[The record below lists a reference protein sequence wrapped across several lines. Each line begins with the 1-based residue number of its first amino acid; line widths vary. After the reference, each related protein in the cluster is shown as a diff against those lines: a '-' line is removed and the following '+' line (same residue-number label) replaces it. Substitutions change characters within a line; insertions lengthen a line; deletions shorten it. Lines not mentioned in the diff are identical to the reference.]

1 LNTTLDKRFCN
12 NKEEKEEKEKDLL
25 KYAGKCIFIIT
36 EAVYSSLLLL
46 KKQFLTIEK
55 AVRKCSFKRLR
66 K

>member
-36 EAVYSSLLLL
+36 EAVYSSLL
-46 KKQFLTIEK
+46 QFLIVEK
-55 AVRKCSFKRLR
+55 TVFDYWKSS
-66 K
+66 